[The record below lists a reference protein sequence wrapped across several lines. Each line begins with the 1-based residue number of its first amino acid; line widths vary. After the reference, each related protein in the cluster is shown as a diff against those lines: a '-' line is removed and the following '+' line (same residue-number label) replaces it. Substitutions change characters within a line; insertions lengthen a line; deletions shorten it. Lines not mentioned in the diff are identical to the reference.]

1 MGTRVSPWKGL
12 CRGLLHLAI
21 LALLVNT
28 CQSRG
33 KDHKKRDGSSREL
46 SSLATTDGTTLSMSA
61 SESRQGRVV
70 TSIVTTYILVTLPC
84 GASDPPSSIN
94 LQTHASST
102 SANASATRGPGSS
115 LTRPWNTTIVNPG
128 VSSSLGNWNSTKVNS
143 QTSMVIS
150 NGTTTAVNNGVSM
163 LPSSNEGVSTGKLGQ
178 SPALS
183 SVTNSSAN
191 PPVSHSVTSSFSKP
205 ILSKQPVKSENTS
218 FNASLSSPMTA
229 STQGGQSSRSA
240 GSSTSTLQ
248 MSLSEGGT
256 AQPSRVTTA
265 SPGQASTP
273 SAGAQPVESSS
284 SSSTKATGKDPSLP
298 SSSSSGEGARSST
311 GLSQTSPSGTG
322 SEVIPTS
329 SMPRSVP
336 SGDSTQQHSTKAPWA
351 SSSASSNGNKSKTT
365 EATGNDDGSKTST
378 KKGHDNDN
386 NTSDDDHSTKASPGS
401 TQDSGISST
410 SAVSSAGKSASPS
423 ATAEPGSRLSS
434 ETGGPESTSSEDQ
447 DYATVFMT
455 ATIDPPPG
463 IDPKTTVTWTSTEV
477 TKTTTRDGSA
487 WPTIFPVWFC
497 GGGQLLCPPKCLIP
511 FLFCGG
517 IDSPGPL
524 GFPWAKPP
532 PRKPRGKPRKV
543 RPDDPTDPEDP
554 EDDPEPS
561 ETPSPTSSS
570 SEASCTASTTLS
582 PHCDQHCFVSP
593 VTTTGSSTS
602 FTTSCNAATCQPTV
616 VCSRTLDTTTTTTF
630 TTHSSTPTPV
640 EHFCGDRESPCLDC
654 GGKEKPAAGAKPKA
668 LVARQHG
675 FIPWN
680 PAPDPEL
687 LNGPQGLTRPETWPQ
702 GPQSWWDRMWKY
714 VYHYCDGLTAPRL
727 TLDGERLE
735 MGYST
740 MHADAFGDQGL
751 AGATGPFWGCSG
763 IVIVTKRGIYTSHV
777 WEIPNFHKGTH
788 KPTALDWAEEFE
800 EGILRFLKRGSGDRV
815 GGYVGVDQLERSTD
829 IFANKGEDTLAV
841 ILHVPSS
848 MTFSGSS
855 QIPPNYG
862 DFDPRHEALVDRWAD
877 FIAGDLGFPR
887 DKIRKNIYVKGP
899 SYWPAYVEERRPL
912 NPMDMYTPP
921 YGLLHW
927 QYHPAHVV
935 ETLADGTEV
944 RKPTIRV
951 WYEKFLIFEESWC
964 LPGTVAT
971 RDEKARGGGSCPM
984 PSAPPAAQSSLAAS
998 GGGSGSASGSASSG
1012 GGNTNQLSPNTS
1024 AATRNSSSTAFVPPA
1039 AFPSNSTRTSGAST
1053 INTTGLPATGPS
1065 SSSSKAKATAWVT
1078 ATAQVTATSWGDP
1091 DPTPSAATN
1100 KPSYVSGGP
1109 VISRVPAS
1117 EAEKK
1122 PLPTPSHGPSRRVVR
1137 ISQDMSFGADKKTN
1151 HTAVITM
1158 YEITADT
1165 AGGGGTR
1172 ETILVS
1178 QRDGGGGGS
1187 PVDLP
1192 STIAVEDQD
1201 GGRLEVNFVTAPQ
1214 QIELE
1219 SRRRGRVL
1227 RWTMVNIEDQQNP
1240 DKPYCDVRSVTPG
1253 EGVLKRSVEC
1263 FYNT

>member
-1 MGTRVSPWKGL
+1 MGTHVSSWKAL
-12 CRGLLHLAI
+12 CRSLLYLTI

-28 CQSRG
+28 CQGRG
-33 KDHKKRDGSSREL
+33 KDHKERDGSSREL
-46 SSLATTDGTTLSMSA
+46 TSLATTDGTTLSISA

-84 GASDPPSSIN
+84 GASDLPSSIN
-94 LQTHASST
+94 LQTPASSI
-102 SANASATRGPGSS
+102 SINVNATRGPGSS
-115 LTRPWNTTIVNPG
+115 HTRPWNTTVVNSG
-128 VSSSLGNWNSTKVNS
+128 VSSSRTNWNSTKVNTKIS
-143 QTSMVIS
+143 TMVS
-150 NGTTTAVNNGVSM
+150 NGTTTAVNTGV
-163 LPSSNEGVSTGKLGQ
+163 LIPSSNRGVPTSKPGQ
-178 SPALS
+178 SPVLS
-183 SVTNSSAN
+183 SGITATAN
-191 PPVSHSVTSSFSKP
+191 PPFSHSVSGLSSKS
-205 ILSKQPVKSENTS
+205 IQTKQPVESENTS
-218 FNASLSSPMTA
+218 FNVSPSSPITA

-240 GSSTSTLQ
+240 RSSTFTLQ
-248 MSLSEGGT
+248 ISLSQGGT
-256 AQPSRVTTA
+256 DRTSRVST
-265 SPGQASTP
+265 SPGQITTP
-273 SAGAQPVESSS
+273 SAGAQPVESSPS
-284 SSSTKATGKDPSLP
+284 GSTKATGNGPSLP
-298 SSSSSGEGARSST
+298 SSSGEGVRSST
-311 GLSQTSPSGTG
+311 GLRQTSPSGTDRD
-322 SEVIPTS
+322 VPTS
-329 SMPRSVP
+329 SMSRSYP
-336 SGDSTQQHSTKAPWA
+336 SGGSTQQHSTKASRP
-351 SSSASSNGNKSKTT
+351 SDGNKSKTT
-365 EATGNDDGSKTST
+365 GTTENDDSSKTST
-378 KKGHDNDN
+378 KKGHDDNSSDNDK
-386 NTSDDDHSTKASPGS
+386 STKASPGS
-401 TQDSGISST
+401 TQDSGKSST
-410 SAVSSAGKSASPS
+410 SAASSTGKSASPS
-423 ATAEPGSRLSS
+423 ATADPGSS
-434 ETGGPESTSSEDQ
+434 ETGSPKSTSSEDQ

-463 IDPKTTVTWTSTEV
+463 VDPKTTVTWTSTEV

-497 GGGQLLCPPKCLIP
+497 GGGQLLCAPKCLIP

-517 IDSPGPL
+517 IDGPGPL

-554 EDDPEPS
+554 EEDPEDDPEPS
-561 ETPSPTSSS
+561 ETPSSSS
-570 SEASCTASTTLS
+570 SEASCTASTTIS

-593 VTTTGSSTS
+593 VTKTGGSTTS
-602 FTTSCNAATCQPTV
+602 FTTSCNTATCKPTV

-654 GGKEKPAAGAKPKA
+654 GKERTGAKGIF
-668 LVARQHG
+668 ARQHG

-680 PAPDPEL
+680 PDPDPEL

-702 GPQSWWDRMWKY
+702 GPQNWWDRMWKY

-740 MHADAFGDQGL
+740 MHADEFKDQGI

-763 IVIVTKRGIYTSHV
+763 VVIVTKRGIYTSHV

-788 KPTALDWAEEFE
+788 NPTALDWAEEFE

-815 GGYVGVDQLERSTD
+815 GGYVGVDQLEDSTD
-829 IFANKGEDTLAV
+829 IFANKQEDTLAV

-848 MTFSGSS
+848 MAFSGSS

-862 DFDPRHEALVDRWAD
+862 DFDPRHAALVDRWAD

-899 SYWPAYVEERRPL
+899 SYWPAYVEERPPL

-935 ETLADGTEV
+935 ETLADGTEI

-964 LPGTVAT
+964 LPGTLAT
-971 RDEKARGGGSCPM
+971 RNNKGGGGGGGSCPM
-984 PSAPPAAQSSLAAS
+984 PSAPAAQSSLAAS
-998 GGGSGSASGSASSG
+998 GGSGSASGSASG
-1012 GGNTNQLSPNTS
+1012 RGTNKLSPTS

-1039 AFPSNSTRTSGAST
+1039 GLPSNSTRASGAST
-1053 INTTGLPATGPS
+1053 NTTRLPANSSSPS

-1078 ATAQVTATSWGDP
+1078 ATAEVTVTSWV
-1091 DPTPSAATN
+1091 DPTPSGATN
-1100 KPSYVSGGP
+1100 RPSYVSGGP
-1109 VISRVPAS
+1109 VLSRVPAS
-1117 EAEKK
+1117 EATK
-1122 PLPTPSHGPSRRVVR
+1122 PLPTPSYGPSQRVVR

-1151 HTAVITM
+1151 HTAVITV
-1158 YEITADT
+1158 YEISDA
-1165 AGGGGTR
+1165 AGGGVG

-1192 STIAVEDQD
+1192 SKVMVEDQD
-1201 GGRLEVNFVTAPQ
+1201 GGRLEVKFVTAPQ

-1219 SRRRGRVL
+1219 SKRRGRVL
-1227 RWTMVNIEDQQNP
+1227 KWAMINIKDEQSP
-1240 DKPYCDVRSVTPG
+1240 DKPYCDVRNVTPG
-1253 EGVLKRSVEC
+1253 EGVLMRSVEC